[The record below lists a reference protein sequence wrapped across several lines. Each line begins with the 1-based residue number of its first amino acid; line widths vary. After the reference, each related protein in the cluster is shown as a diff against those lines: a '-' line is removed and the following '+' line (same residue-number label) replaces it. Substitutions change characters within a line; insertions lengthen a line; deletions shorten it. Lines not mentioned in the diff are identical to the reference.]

1 MASIDI
7 SARIIGN
14 AELSAAL
21 ARLSSHDIPKAIAYG
36 VRIAARGGKAAIG
49 KQVSARY
56 AIGSRR
62 VGNDVTGPT
71 FGPGGLSAILRTSRK
86 PPTAMQF
93 RPRETR
99 KGLAFTQI
107 KGERT
112 VIKSG
117 FIAKGLT
124 FRREGKARMP
134 LSVIHGPSLHAIY
147 TGGRFASEIQS
158 ATEERIA
165 EQLVNGILQKIG
177 KLGAG
182 YGRA

>member
-1 MASIDI
+1 MPIDI
-7 SARIIGN
+7 SARVIGDK
-14 AELSAAL
+14 ELSGAL
-21 ARLSSHDIPKAIAYG
+21 ARLSSQDIPKAIRYG

-49 KQVSARY
+49 KEVSSRY

-62 VGNDVTGPT
+62 VQRDVSAPT
-71 FGPGGLSAILRTSRK
+71 FSEGGLTAILRTSRK

-93 RPRETR
+93 KARETR

-112 VIKSG
+112 IIRSG
-117 FIAKGLT
+117 FIAKGLP
-124 FRREGKARMP
+124 FRRVGKARMP

-147 TGGRFASEIQS
+147 TGGRFAGQIQQ
-158 ATEERIA
+158 ATEDRIA
-165 EQLVNGILQKIG
+165 EQLVNGILQKLS

-182 YGRA
+182 YGR

>member
-1 MASIDI
+1 MAQIDI
-7 SARIIGN
+7 SARIIGDT
-14 AELSAAL
+14 ELAQTL
-21 ARLSSHDIPKAIAYG
+21 ARLSSHDIPKAIKYG

-56 AIGSRR
+56 AMGSRR
-62 VGNDVTGPT
+62 VQQDVSNPT
-71 FGPGGLSAILRTSRK
+71 FTEGGLTAILRTSRK

-93 RPRETR
+93 KARETA
-99 KGLAFTQI
+99 KGLAFNQI

-117 FIAKGLT
+117 FIAKGLP
-124 FRREGKARMP
+124 FRRVGKARMP

-147 TGGRFASEIQS
+147 TGGRFAGQIQS
-158 ATEERIA
+158 ATEDRIA
-165 EQLVNGILQKIG
+165 EQLVKGILQKLG

-182 YGRA
+182 YGR